1 MSSHHVSFLSERV
14 TLLEQQLLKYVLYL
28 SGESYLSSESYLSGE
43 CRDTLGEIKQLIRE
57 IKHSSPPPRWE
68 KVREIAS
75 RVADETKLDEVWL
88 YYSLI

>member
-28 SGESYLSSESYLSGE
+28 SGESYLSGE

-57 IKHSSPPPRWE
+57 IKHSSPLPRWE